1 MAEMPGD
8 RAEQDRGRRL
18 SRRESLQW
26 LAAML
31 AGGTMA
37 MAGAGRAAARHG
49 DSFAGADA
57 GAGHWPA
64 LKLPAVTAAGYGTD
78 PDLVSPR
85 RAPWPTTL
93 TDGELATVAV
103 LADIL
108 VPREGTVPSASELH
122 VPDVVDE
129 WISAPYAPQHEDRVA
144 ILSLLV
150 WLDDEA
156 GRRYDGSFG
165 HIGAAQ
171 RLAIVD
177 EIAWLD
183 TAAEYRRPAA
193 AFDRLRRIV
202 LGAFYCTPEGR
213 AEIGYLGGQAIAG
226 DYPGP
231 TAEARAHL
239 SKALA
244 TLGLE
249 PYAETPPRGG

>member
-1 MAEMPGD
+1 MPEMPDD
-8 RAEQDRGRRL
+8 RAAGDRGRRL

-37 MAGAGRAAARHG
+37 MAEAGRAAARRS
-49 DSFAGADA
+49 DSFTGAD
-57 GAGHWPA
+57 AGHWPA

-78 PDLVSPR
+78 PDLVLPR

-93 TDGELATVAV
+93 SDGELATVAV

-144 ILSLLV
+144 ILSLLI

-156 GRRYDGSFG
+156 GRRYGGSFG
-165 HIGAAQ
+165 DIGAAQ

-177 EIAWLD
+177 EIAWFD
-183 TAAEYRRPAA
+183 TAAEFRRPAA

-213 AEIGYLGGQAIAG
+213 AELGYLGGQVIAG

-231 TAEARAHL
+231 TAEAQAHL

-244 TLGLE
+244 ALGLE
-249 PYAETPPRGG
+249 PYSEIAPRRGV